1 VSFLETANLSAT
13 VGGATFR
20 AGDWEDTQG
29 QVSDTMVIQGK
40 TPFSSDNAA
49 VYYQPFSY
57 VVRSSKSIEDW
68 MLSVKNILHPAGFVI
83 FSEINN
89 ETSPDKMNYAQVKAT
104 EDSEISTYSS
114 ITVDSIKASLNTS
127 SANLTADI
135 VFLETNPQ

>member
-1 VSFLETANLSAT
+1 MIPKIIHQTWKNETIP
-13 VGGATFR
+13 
-20 AGDWEDTQG
+20 DKWKE
-29 QVSDTMVIQGK
+29 
-40 TPFSSDNAA
+40 
-49 VYYQPFSY
+49 
-57 VVRSSKSIEDW
+57 
-68 MLSVKNILHPAGFVI
+68 SVKTVLHPAGFAL

-114 ITVDSIKASLNTS
+114 ITVDTIKASLNTS